1 MNVSEAIRIAL
12 QSLWANKLRSAL
24 TLLGVVIGVAA
35 VIAVVTFVNGINGY
49 VAERVFRLGTDVFIV
64 FKGSP
69 AVTNVDHF
77 LEGEKRK
84 DLNMEDYRA
93 VLEACQH
100 CLYVGASLRNLNGH
114 VKYNEQSISDAW
126 VQGLTPSMAPIFDVD
141 LESGRMLNETDLE
154 SRAAVAV
161 VGTDI
166 VENLMPGVDPLGKD
180 IRVDSWTYQVIGVG
194 KKKGKTLGQSL
205 DDYVM
210 IPITA
215 YLKQYGT
222 HDNSIR
228 ISGKAAGVGPSLE
241 AAMDEARAVLRARR
255 HDPPDAGDRRI
266 VAARPEH
273 GTRLIH
279 GRLQRRAY
287 PGSLARDAN
296 AIVMC
301 PILLQVGGYR
311 NHDVVVQ
318 ALSQSLALLL
328 SHPDYLVRPA
338 IHANVLAE
346 RVHSRH
352 QVFYDVRADD
362 RHRGPALEVSF
373 VEHAAG
379 LQIHVK
385 DRRHGR
391 CQALYPSVANGLF
404 VIFHMPIQITQR
416 RANVQAVRSEERR
429 VGN

>member
-1 MNVSEAIRIAL
+1 M
-12 QSLWANKLRSAL
+12 
-24 TLLGVVIGVAA
+24 
-35 VIAVVTFVNGINGY
+35 
-49 VAERVFRLGTDVFIV
+49 
-64 FKGSP
+64 
-69 AVTNVDHF
+69 
-77 LEGEKRK
+77 
-84 DLNMEDYRA
+84 
-93 VLEACQH
+93 
-100 CLYVGASLRNLNGH
+100 
-114 VKYNEQSISDAW
+114 
-126 VQGLTPSMAPIFDVD
+126 
-141 LESGRMLNETDLE
+141 
-154 SRAAVAV
+154 
-161 VGTDI
+161 
-166 VENLMPGVDPLGKD
+166 
-180 IRVDSWTYQVIGVG
+180 
-194 KKKGKTLGQSL
+194 
-205 DDYVM
+205 
-210 IPITA
+210 
-215 YLKQYGT
+215 
-222 HDNSIR
+222 
-228 ISGKAAGVGPSLE
+228 
-241 AAMDEARAVLRARR
+241 
-255 HDPPDAGDRRI
+255 
-266 VAARPEH
+266 AARPEH

-296 AIVMC
+296 AIVMR

-391 CQALYPSVANGLF
+391 RQALYPSVANGLF

-416 RANVQAVRSEERR
+416 RANVQAVLACLQDRPVILHVEVFALFAFQKVVNIGDGRGDFEDNEHVGAESEDPLGNVPVDAVHEGDYRNHRRHADYDAEQSKRRAQLVCPKRLQRDADGFAYIHGIRPEESIDAPSRSFQSSRAVQFVVILRFPLPGHSERR
-429 VGN
+429 EESASLRWHNQCPSRRRLTTQPSELKTVPQGRSTIAQRFSALGRLHKKSATSQREA